1 MNSMDTASDA
11 PLTDYDKV
19 LYPGH
24 TRIQT
29 HPDRLATIATLFG
42 LRPAPVERCRVLELG
57 CGNGSN
63 LGPIAFSLPESR
75 CVGVDAAGIPIAQA
89 QTMAK
94 ELGMTGVRFLQADIR
109 DLGDLG
115 GPFDYI
121 IAHGVYSWVPT
132 EVRDKLLEA
141 CRTNLA
147 PQGVAF
153 VSYNAYPGNH
163 LSRMIR
169 EMLLYHVG
177 VLEDPAEKVH
187 QALSLA
193 RFLAESRE
201 EPDLYGQL
209 LKEELDRL
217 MHTSPNYVFHDVLAP
232 INEPSY
238 FSEFIAH
245 AGRHHLQY
253 LGEADFHEML
263 DRRFKPE
270 VSSTLS
276 RLSGDRIQREQYLDF
291 VKCRRFRQTL
301 LCHEDQ
307 RLDLALRPEQAAGFY
322 VACMARPVSPQ
333 PDLHGPAAEKFEG
346 AKGAS
351 LTTDSPLAKNALHML
366 SELWPEPLHFGE
378 LLARVRAR
386 IQGHGTREAAVVQQD
401 EVELGKTVLQAYAV
415 GLVELHTYL
424 PSYAR
429 KAGERPS
436 ASPLARWQARHG
448 SFVTS
453 IYHTSMSVEDA
464 LARELVLLLDG
475 SRDRTAL
482 LESLLSMARKHAAG
496 SPESGDSE
504 DPGQSRILLA
514 AELERNLA
522 KLARMGLLVD

>member
-1 MNSMDTASDA
+1 MDTASDT

-42 LRPAPVERCRVLELG
+42 LRPAPVGQCRVLELG

-75 CVGVDAAGIPIAQA
+75 CVGVDAASVPIAQA
-89 QTMAK
+89 QAMAK
-94 ELGMTGVRFLQADIR
+94 ELGMTRVRFLQADIR

-121 IAHGVYSWVPT
+121 IAHGVYSWVPA

-141 CRTNLA
+141 CRKNLA

-177 VLEDPAEKVH
+177 ALEDPAEKVH
-187 QALSLA
+187 QALALA

-201 EPDLYGQL
+201 DPDLFGQL
-209 LKEELDRL
+209 LKDELERL
-217 MHTSPNYVFHDVLAP
+217 MRTSPNYVFHDVLAP

-238 FSEFIAH
+238 FSDFVAH
-245 AGRHHLQY
+245 AGRHRLQY

-263 DRRFKPE
+263 DHGFKPE
-270 VSSTLS
+270 VASTLS
-276 RLSGDRIQREQYLDF
+276 RLSGNRIQREQYLDF

-301 LCHEDQ
+301 LCHDDQ
-307 RLDLALRPEQAAGFY
+307 RLDLALRSEQAAGFY
-322 VACMARPVSPQ
+322 VASMARPVSPQ
-333 PDLHGPAAEKFEG
+333 PDLQGSTPEKFEG
-346 AKGAS
+346 PKAAS
-351 LTTDSPLAKNALHML
+351 LTTNSPLAKNALHIL
-366 SELWPEPLHFGE
+366 GELWPEPLHFDE
-378 LLARVRAR
+378 LLARVRQR
-386 IQGHGTREAAVVQQD
+386 IQGHGAREKGAVEQD
-401 EVELGKTVLQAYAV
+401 PLELGRTVMQAYAV
-415 GLVELHTYL
+415 GLAELHTYL

-429 KAGERPS
+429 KAGDRPAAS
-436 ASPLARWQARHG
+436 ALARFQARHG
-448 SFVTS
+448 GFVTS
-453 IYHTSMSVEDA
+453 LYHTSMSVEDA
-464 LARELVLLLDG
+464 LARQLVLLLDG
-475 SRDRTAL
+475 SRDRAAL
-482 LESLLSMARKHAAG
+482 LESLLPLARAESAAR
-496 SPESGDSE
+496 SPEAGAAE

-514 AELERNLA
+514 AELERNLT